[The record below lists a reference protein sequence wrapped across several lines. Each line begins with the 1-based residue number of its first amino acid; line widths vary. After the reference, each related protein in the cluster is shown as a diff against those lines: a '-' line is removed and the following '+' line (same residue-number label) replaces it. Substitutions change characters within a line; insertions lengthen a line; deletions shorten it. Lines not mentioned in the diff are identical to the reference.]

1 MVKSTHFIL
10 NQGDN
15 MFGSK
20 PANNNNGQLEAY
32 KQEIETL
39 KRENEIYK
47 AIANY
52 SHNEYIVAMFG
63 DEVVF
68 KNEKISDIRDFD
80 SVRRGLK
87 EGKNEILTSQNNMK
101 VKSKRIG
108 DVVIFYLNEIDS
120 RSKEMGEDLLQFY
133 NKCMH
138 SGTIACQN
146 AFVELVDELKAIY
159 DVAHKT
165 ADGMTK
171 GIEISNSSSQQINHL
186 YEKMQNAINLVS
198 SLTQRSN
205 EITNVISLIDDIA
218 EQTNL
223 LALNA
228 AIEAARAGEH
238 GRGFAVV
245 ADEVRKLAEK
255 TQKATKEIAIV
266 VKSMQQEASDIQ
278 TSTEEINEVTKNVK
292 EDVDTIN
299 NIVKVFKDNSILA
312 ELKIACSNDKVFCG
326 LAKIDHLLYK
336 QGLYSLIFGMTNEF
350 KQVDGTSCRF
360 GKWYYDG
367 EGKKNFSAT
376 AAYKKVETPHLTIH
390 TEANSLASSLL
401 DSNKTTP
408 KNFID
413 DKMVIIEDMGNQI
426 FSAIDEMLNEKLSA
440 TQAKIAKMSKD
451 MEALLQN

>member
-1 MVKSTHFIL
+1 
-10 NQGDN
+10 

-20 PANNNNGQLEAY
+20 PIKSSSGQIEAY
-32 KQEIETL
+32 KQEAEAIR
-39 KRENEIYK
+39 RELDIYK
-47 AIANY
+47 AIAESSN
-52 SHNEYIVAMFG
+52 SEYIVAMQG

-68 KNEKISDIRDFD
+68 KNRKAESLTNFD
-80 SVRRGLK
+80 EIKAALK
-87 EGKNEILTSQNNMK
+87 EGRDEIITTQNDFILQ
-101 VKSKRIG
+101 SKRV
-108 DVVIFYLNEIDS
+108 DSVVIYYFYEIDS
-120 RSKEMGEDLLQFY
+120 RSKEIGEDLLKFY
-133 NKCMH
+133 NDCMKH
-138 SGTIACQN
+138 GIAMCQSS
-146 AFVELVDELKAIY
+146 FVELVEDLREIY
-159 DVAHKT
+159 DAAHSS

-171 GIEISNSSSQQINHL
+171 GIAITNSSSEQINSL

-278 TSTEEINEVTKNVK
+278 TSTEEINEVTEKVK
-292 EDVDTIN
+292 GDVEKIN
-299 NIVKVFKDNSILA
+299 TMVRTFKDNAKLA
-312 ELKIACSNDKVFCG
+312 ELIISCSNDKVFCG

-336 QGLYSLIFGMTNEF
+336 QGLYSLVFGMSNEF

-360 GKWYYDG
+360 GKWYYEGD
-367 EGKKNFSAT
+367 GKKNFSSTT
-376 AAYKKVETPHLTIH
+376 AYGKIEVPHLGIH
-390 TEANSLASSLL
+390 TEANALVANLM
-401 DSNKTTP
+401 DKNKATP
-408 KNFID
+408 KSFID
-413 DKMVIIEDMGNQI
+413 SKILLVEENGNQI
-426 FSAIDEMLNEKLSA
+426 FNAIDEMLNEKLSV
-440 TQAKIAKMSKD
+440 TNAKITKVQKEIEELLSKAED
-451 MEALLQN
+451 GESSGKSK

>member
-1 MVKSTHFIL
+1 
-10 NQGDN
+10 

-20 PANNNNGQLEAY
+20 PTSHNNGQLEAL
-32 KQEIETL
+32 KQEIEAL
-39 KRENEIYK
+39 KKENELYK
-47 AIANY
+47 AIATH
-52 SHNEYIVAMFG
+52 SQNEFVIALSG
-63 DEVVF
+63 NEVLF
-68 KNEKISDIRDFD
+68 KNNKFDEIKDFD
-80 SVRRGLK
+80 AIYQGLK
-87 EGKNEILTSQNNMK
+87 EGKSEILTSQNNIK
-101 VKSKRIG
+101 VKSARAG
-108 DVVIFYLNEIDS
+108 DATIYYLHEIDS
-120 RSKEMGEDLLQFY
+120 RSKEMGEDLISFY

-138 SGTIACQN
+138 GGALACQS
-146 AFVELVDELKAIY
+146 AFVELVDELKGIY
-159 DVAHKT
+159 EVAHKT

-278 TSTEEINEVTKNVK
+278 TSTEEINEVTKSVK
-292 EDVDTIN
+292 EGVDEIN

-336 QGLYSLIFGMTNEF
+336 QGLYSLIFGMANEF

-360 GKWYYDG
+360 GKWYYEG
-367 EGKKNFSAT
+367 EGKKNFSSVAS
-376 AAYKKVETPHLTIH
+376 YKKVEVPHLTIH
-390 TEANSLASSLL
+390 TEANALAASLL
-401 DSNKTTP
+401 DSNKATP

-413 DKMVIIEDMGNQI
+413 SKMVVIEDMGNQI
-426 FSAIDEMLNEKLSA
+426 FSAIDEMLNEKLA
-440 TQAKIAKMSKD
+440 VTQAKIAKMTKD
-451 MEALLQN
+451 MEELLQD

>member
-1 MVKSTHFIL
+1 
-10 NQGDN
+10 

-20 PANNNNGQLEAY
+20 HNTNNGQIESY
-32 KQEIETL
+32 KQEIEAL
-39 KRENEIYK
+39 KKENELYK
-47 AIANY
+47 AIATH
-52 SHNEYIVAMFG
+52 SQNEFVIALLG
-63 DEVVF
+63 DEVLF
-68 KNEKISDIRDFD
+68 KNAKFD
-80 SVRRGLK
+80 EIKNFDAIKQGLK
-87 EGKNEILTSQNNMK
+87 EGKSEILTTHNNIK
-101 VKSKRIG
+101 VKSVRAG
-108 DVVIFYLNEIDS
+108 DATIYYLHEINS
-120 RSKEMGEDLLQFY
+120 RSKEMGEDLISFY

-138 SGTIACQN
+138 GGAVACQS
-146 AFVELVDELKAIY
+146 AFVELVDELKGIY
-159 DVAHKT
+159 EVAHKT

-278 TSTEEINEVTKNVK
+278 TSTEEINEVTKKVK
-292 EDVDTIN
+292 EDVDEIN
-299 NIVKVFKDNSILA
+299 SIVKIFKDNSILA

-336 QGLYSLIFGMTNEF
+336 QGLYSLIFGMSNEF

-360 GKWYYDG
+360 GKWYYEG
-367 EGKKNFSAT
+367 EGKKGFSHT
-376 AAYKKVETPHLTIH
+376 SAYKKVEAPHLTIH
-390 TEANSLASSLL
+390 TEANALAASLL
-401 DSNKTTP
+401 DSNKATP

-413 DKMVIIEDMGNQI
+413 NKMVIIEDMGNQI
-426 FSAIDEMLNEKLSA
+426 FSAIDEMLHEKLSA
-440 TQAKIAKMSKD
+440 SQAKIAKMNKE
-451 MEALLQN
+451 MEELLQN

>member
-1 MVKSTHFIL
+1 
-10 NQGDN
+10 

-20 PANNNNGQLEAY
+20 PSSNHNGQLEAL
-32 KQEIETL
+32 KQEIEAL
-39 KRENEIYK
+39 KKENEFYK
-47 AIANY
+47 AIA
-52 SHNEYIVAMFG
+52 SHSQNEYIIALSG

-68 KNEKISDIRDFD
+68 KNEKATDIRDFD
-80 SVRRGLK
+80 TLRRSLK
-87 EGKNEILTSQNNMK
+87 EGKGEILTNQNNLK
-101 VKSKRIG
+101 VKSKRAG
-108 DVVIFYLNEIDS
+108 DAVIFYLNEVDS

-138 SGTIACQN
+138 GGAVACQS
-146 AFVELVDELKAIY
+146 AFVELVNELKGIY
-159 DVAHKT
+159 EVAHKT

-171 GIEISNSSSQQINHL
+171 GIDISNNSSQQINHL

-278 TSTEEINEVTKNVK
+278 TSTEEINEVTKSVK
-292 EDVDTIN
+292 EGVDEIN
-299 NIVKVFKDNSILA
+299 NIVKIFKDNSILA

-360 GKWYYDG
+360 GKWYYEG
-367 EGKKNFSAT
+367 EGKKNFSNT
-376 AAYKKVETPHLTIH
+376 AAYKKVEVPHLTIH
-390 TEANSLASSLL
+390 TEANALAASLL
-401 DSNKTTP
+401 DSNKATP

-413 DKMVIIEDMGNQI
+413 GKMVVIEDMGNQI
-426 FSAIDEMLNEKLSA
+426 FSAIDEMLNEKLAS
-440 TQAKIAKMSKD
+440 TQEKITKMTKD
-451 MEALLQN
+451 MEELLQD